1 MISKPSTPQLLQTIK
16 TELKEKISPA
26 LTDPTHVVAV
36 QMMSELLDAL
46 SIRAESELAWMR
58 EECNAIEV
66 AAASYVAAHPGAAE
80 VAAALAQ
87 CRDEASGSLRLSDT
101 QADYDRASELLSR
114 LTEAVFS
121 SGDPT
126 DVRTVEVL
134 VEQRLGTELTIVGTF
149 VAAGRE

>member
-1 MISKPSTPQLLQTIK
+1 MISKPSIPQLLQTIK

-36 QMMSELLDAL
+36 HMMSELLDAL
-46 SIRAESELAWMR
+46 SIRAENELAWMR
-58 EECNAIEV
+58 EECDAVEL
-66 AAASYVAAHPGAAE
+66 AASNYVAAHPGADA
-80 VAAALAQ
+80 VSNALAQ
-87 CRDEASGSLRLSDT
+87 CRDGASGSLRLGDA
-101 QADYDRASELLSR
+101 QADYDRAGELLSR
-114 LTEAVFS
+114 LTEAAFS

-134 VEQRLGTELTIVGTF
+134 VEQRLGTELAIVGTF